1 MKDTITYLLTI
12 VTAFMFGGLVVYI
25 AMSKQQMDSVLSAQ
39 RTDQIATTKQK
50 INNQGKNITSEDFAL
65 SQELISKEQDTQISI
80 NDYSEQRAKQLI
92 ENMPD
97 YVLHKYVDKFM
108 ATDASDVITDKRR
121 FAERAIE
128 ELYAPNDTQQLAG
141 TAKVSFNYIMPETSA
156 NISRVTKFAKIYAH
170 LDTNGQVPAN
180 KYVFIKWINNQT
192 GQVLL
197 FEKKNISAN
206 SNQNWVSFIPT
217 DGWKEGSYDIRF
229 YQFDSELQPIAQ
241 TTYNIYEVI
250 DKKSAIN

>member
-1 MKDTITYLLTI
+1 MKNKITYLLTI
-12 VTAFMFGGLVVYI
+12 VTAFMFGGFVVYI

-39 RTDQIATTKQK
+39 RIDQTTTTTQE
-50 INNQGKNITSEDFAL
+50 INNLDKNITSEDFDL
-65 SQELISKEQDTQISI
+65 PDGLISKDQDTQVSI
-80 NDYSEQRAKQLI
+80 NDYSEQQAKQLI
-92 ENMPD
+92 NNMPD
-97 YVLHKYVDKFM
+97 YVLEQYVDKFM
-108 ATDASDVITDKRR
+108 AADASEVIIDKRQ

-141 TAKVSFNYIMPETSA
+141 TAKVSFDYAMPETSA
-156 NISRVTKFAKIYAH
+156 NVSRVTKFAKIYAH

-217 DGWKEGSYDIRF
+217 DGWEKGSYDIRF
-229 YQFDSELQPIAQ
+229 YQFDSQLQPIAQ

-250 DKKSAIN
+250 DEKPALN